1 MDCKGVRNVREK
13 GRNEFLC
20 ESQIVSVFSFY
31 FFIFKLTSQRNASS
45 RVVHTY
51 DASISASTKKVSV
64 NRDNASTSNKHKHH
78 HKHKHK
84 HQHKH
89 KHKKK

>member
-64 NRDNASTSNKHKHH
+64 NRDDAITSISTSTSTSTSTRKNKCEPVT
-78 HKHKHK
+78 
-84 HQHKH
+84 
-89 KHKKK
+89 